1 MAKAKQPKKKTQTK
15 TKTKRR
21 PSMTWTVQEWLLM
34 KRIWMTIQ
42 DEVADLAS
50 ALDCV
55 PVLRTMADVMLE
67 IQHLPAQPQGSTLP
81 DWGRSND
88 RIGRAA
94 LRHFGVSLN
103 EHLSQL
109 GKQLVEHAYHPATDM
124 HDAID
129 DIAEAVR
136 WRLYRLE
143 ALIGLL
149 KEEKPVQ

>member
-1 MAKAKQPKKKTQTK
+1 MAKTKQAKKKTQNK

-21 PSMTWTVQEWLLM
+21 PSPTWTVQEWLLA

-42 DEVADLAS
+42 DEVVDLAVV
-50 ALDCV
+50 LKCV
-55 PVLRTMADVMLE
+55 PLLRKMGDVMLDV
-67 IQHLPAQPQGSTLP
+67 QHLPAQSRGSTLP

-94 LRHFGVSLN
+94 LRHFGVSLQK
-103 EHLSQL
+103 HLSEP
-109 GKQLVEHAYHPATDM
+109 GKHLAEHAYDPATDM

-129 DIAEAVR
+129 DMTEAVR

-149 KEEKPVQ
+149 KEQKPTQ

>member
-1 MAKAKQPKKKTQTK
+1 MAKKPKQSKKK

-42 DEVADLAS
+42 DEVVELA
-50 ALDCV
+50 AVLECV
-55 PVLRTMADVMLE
+55 PVLRTTADVMLDV
-67 IQHLPAQPQGSTLP
+67 QHLPAQPQGSTLP

-94 LRHFGVSLN
+94 LRHFGVSLH
-103 EHLSQL
+103 EHLSEP
-109 GKQLVEHAYHPATDM
+109 GKHLAEHAYDPATDM

-129 DIAEAVR
+129 DMTEAVR

-149 KEEKPVQ
+149 KEEKPRQ